1 MPEVEGFWV
10 VDAVGRNGE
19 MAGVRGL
26 ALAGDDELHLLTGKV
41 DSRDN

>member
-19 MAGVRGL
+19 MAGVRDL
-26 ALAGDDELHLLTGKV
+26 ALVGDDVLHL
-41 DSRDN
+41 